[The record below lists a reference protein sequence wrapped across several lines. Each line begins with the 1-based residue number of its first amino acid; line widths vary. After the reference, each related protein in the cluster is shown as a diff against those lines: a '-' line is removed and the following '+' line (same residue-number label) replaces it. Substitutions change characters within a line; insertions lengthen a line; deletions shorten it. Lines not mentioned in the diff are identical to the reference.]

1 MDDYECEVFDQPSTL
16 LSKEAQAE
24 LHSSLRA
31 LGSQCLHPLPD
42 YQVLSTDITTAF
54 ANKVLV
60 VARHGGEIVGFVA
73 AVHLLGTNEKLQ
85 HPVVHTGLTCVHPEH
100 QRRRGGLKQQMYGHL
115 LLHLLSRPTHRRGFW
130 VTTVTDIVSSLV
142 DMSRVSVHNFPSLPS
157 SSSSSTTASG
167 ASEGRPSEE
176 HLLIARDFSARRRPE
191 ALVAPTAGFDERVF
205 LFRGSNDHPAAAA
218 FRKDVD
224 DRGRYW
230 HRDQAASEFYR
241 GLIRTGTG
249 DEVLLVGFIDPGH
262 LQAIASGEAYRD
274 RWKGRYAKL

>member
-1 MDDYECEVFDQPSTL
+1 MDDYECEVFDQPGTVF
-16 LSKEAQAE
+16 SKEAQAV

-42 YQVLSTDITTAF
+42 YQVFSADVTAAF

-60 VARHGGEIVGFVA
+60 VARHSGNLVGFVA
-73 AVHLLGTNEKLQ
+73 AVHLLGTPEKLQ
-85 HPVVHTGLTCVHPEH
+85 HPVVHTGLTCVHPHH

-115 LLHLLSRPTHRRGFW
+115 FLHLLSRPSHRRGFW

-157 SSSSSTTASG
+157 SSSSTTISG
-167 ASEGRPSEE
+167 TSEGRPSEE
-176 HLLIARDFSARRRPE
+176 HLLIARDFSARRRLE
-191 ALVAPTAGFDERVF
+191 ALVAATAGFDEQVF
-205 LFRGSNDHPAAAA
+205 LFRGSNDHAAAAA

-230 HRDQAASEFYR
+230 HRDRATSEFYR
-241 GLIRTGTG
+241 GLIRPGTG

-262 LQAIASGEAYRD
+262 LQAVASGEAYRD